1 MYRYVENRG
10 SGGPLVG
17 SALARPGLQR
27 LGATADTTRAM
38 GYAHRLMR
46 TRINRLLP
54 ALLALS
60 LLAAACDGGGS
71 TDTSVV
77 ASNESTTTVETTTTS
92 TTQPADE
99 QAGPIVTAGDGVP
112 EDVVAQ
118 LAVQIADLVN
128 VTEEVRGLP
137 FLAQPIVTILSPDE
151 LEARVRADIAE
162 EIDPDSLAI
171 DSRVLKLMGLLEPG
185 DDLETLLIDLYGEQ
199 VAGFYDGDTQEMVVG
214 GEASELTPYTK
225 SVVVHELIHAL
236 TDQHFLFNADYEA
249 MWDEERYEEAS
260 AFQALIEGD
269 ATYFQFIYMQELPLA
284 EQLALATEALQLYEA
299 SSATDAVPAWILNDL
314 SFPYES
320 GQVFVESLVSSGG
333 IAAVDQAYTDR
344 PISTEVIMH
353 PSRYAAGEGVLAV
366 PPIEIELDDYDVHET
381 SSYGEWGFRV
391 LLDGSAA
398 PGVSAQAANGWG
410 GDAYQVL
417 YDRDDVVFALAYKGD
432 TEDDAFELADALI
445 NYAGETLEMGEGFGD
460 GGGVTFRPEDG
471 RYAHLDR
478 IGDGFVFVLST
489 DAAAGAAA
497 ADQMR
502 IP

>member
-1 MYRYVENRG
+1 
-10 SGGPLVG
+10 
-17 SALARPGLQR
+17 
-27 LGATADTTRAM
+27 M
-38 GYAHRLMR
+38 GYAHRLMM
-46 TRINRLLP
+46 TRIYRLLLP

-60 LLAAACDGGGS
+60 LLAAACDAGGS

-77 ASNESTTTVETTTTS
+77 IGDESTTTVPTTT

-99 QAGPIVTAGDGVP
+99 STGPIVTAGAGVP
-112 EDVVAQ
+112 DEVVEQ

-128 VTEEVRGLP
+128 ATEEVRGLP
-137 FLAQPIVTILSPDE
+137 YLAQPIVTILSPED

-162 EIDPDSLAI
+162 EIDPESLAV
-171 DSRVLKLMGLLEPG
+171 DSRLLKLMGLLEPS
-185 DDLETLLIDLYGEQ
+185 DDLEAMLIDLYGEQ

-225 SVVVHELIHAL
+225 SVVVHELVHAL
-236 TDQHFLFNADYEA
+236 TDQHFLFNSDYEA
-249 MWDEERYEEAS
+249 MWDEQRYEEAS

-269 ATYFQFIYMQELPLA
+269 ATYFQFIYIQELPLA
-284 EQLALATEALQLYEA
+284 EQLALATEALQLLE
-299 SSATDAVPAWILNDL
+299 SSSTTDSVPDWILNDL

-333 IAAVDQAYTDR
+333 IAAVDRAYTER
-344 PISTEVIMH
+344 PVSTEVVMH
-353 PSRYAAGEGVLAV
+353 PSRYAAGEGPLEV
-366 PPIEIELDDYDVHET
+366 PPLEIELAGYEVHET

-417 YDRDDVVFALAYKGD
+417 YDSDDVVFALSYKGD
-432 TEDDAFELADALI
+432 TEEDAFELADALI
-445 NYAGETLEMGEGFGD
+445 TYAGETLAMGEGIGD
-460 GGGVTFRPEDG
+460 GGGVTFQPEDG

-478 IGDGFVFVLST
+478 IGDGFIFVLAT

-497 ADQMR
+497 VDQMR

>member
-1 MYRYVENRG
+1 MET
-10 SGGPLVG
+10 
-17 SALARPGLQR
+17 
-27 LGATADTTRAM
+27 TADTTHAM

-46 TRINRLLP
+46 TRKYRLLLP

-60 LLAAACDGGGS
+60 MLAAACDAGGS
-71 TDTSVV
+71 TETSVV
-77 ASNESTTTVETTTTS
+77 VSNDETTTTTIETS
-92 TTQPADE
+92 TTTSTQPGDE
-99 QAGPIVTAGDGVP
+99 PAGPIVSAGAGVSDEVVEQLTAQIVSLVTAT
-112 EDVVAQ
+112 ED
-118 LAVQIADLVN
+118 
-128 VTEEVRGLP
+128 VRGLP
-137 FLAQPIVTILSPDE
+137 FLSQPIVTILSPED

-162 EIDPDSLAI
+162 EIDPEALSI
-171 DSRVLKLMGLLEPG
+171 DSRLLKLMGLLEPD
-185 DDLETLLIDLYGEQ
+185 DDLEKMLIDLYGEQ
-199 VAGFYDGDTQEMVVG
+199 VAGFYDGDTQEMVIG

-236 TDQHFLFNADYEA
+236 TDQHFLFNDDYEA
-249 MWDEERYEEAS
+249 MWDEQRYEEAS

-269 ATYFQFIYMQELPLA
+269 ATYFQFVYMQELPLA
-284 EQLALATEALQLYEA
+284 EQLALATEALQLFEE
-299 SSATDAVPAWILNDL
+299 SSTDSVPDWILNDL

-344 PISTEVIMH
+344 PTSTEVIMH
-353 PSRYAAGEGVLAV
+353 PSRYAAGEGVLSV
-366 PPIEIELDDYDVHET
+366 PPIEIEVPGYEVHET

-410 GDAYQVL
+410 GDSYQVL
-417 YDRDDVVFALAYKGD
+417 YDDDDVVFALAYKGD
-432 TEDDAFELADALI
+432 TEEDAFELADALI
-445 NYAGETLEMGEGFGD
+445 AYVAETLAMGEGFSDD
-460 GGGVTFRPEDG
+460 GGITFRPEDG

-478 IGDGFVFVLST
+478 IGDGFIFVLST
-489 DAAAGAAA
+489 DAVAGDAA

>member
-1 MYRYVENRG
+1 MK
-10 SGGPLVG
+10 
-17 SALARPGLQR
+17 
-27 LGATADTTRAM
+27 TR
-38 GYAHRLMR
+38 RFQ
-46 TRINRLLP
+46 LLFP
-54 ALLALS
+54 ALLALA
-60 LLAAACDGGGS
+60 LLAAACDTGGA
-71 TDTSVV
+71 TETSVV
-77 ASNESTTTVETTTTS
+77 ISSESTTPVETTTTT
-92 TTQPADE
+92 TTQPEEEDS
-99 QAGPIVTAGDGVP
+99 GPIVTAGPGVP
-112 EDVVAQ
+112 DEVVEQ
-118 LAVQIADLVN
+118 LSVQIADLVN
-128 VTEEVRGLP
+128 VTEQVRGLP
-137 FLAQPIVTILSPDE
+137 FLAQPVVAILSPEE

-162 EIDPDSLAI
+162 EIDSESLAV
-171 DSRVLKLMGLLEPG
+171 DSRLLKLMGLLEPG
-185 DDLETLLIDLYGEQ
+185 DDLETMLIDLYGEQ

-225 SVVVHELIHAL
+225 SVVVHELVHAL
-236 TDQHFLFNADYEA
+236 TDQHFLFNDDYEA
-249 MWDEERYEEAS
+249 MWDDERYEEAS

-284 EQLALATEALQLYEA
+284 EQLALATEALQLYED
-299 SSATDAVPAWILNDL
+299 SSTDSVPDWILNDL

-353 PSRYAAGEGVLAV
+353 PSRYAAGEGVLPV
-366 PPIEIELDDYDVHET
+366 PPLEIELDGYEIHET

-417 YDRDDVVFALAYKGD
+417 YDSDDVVFALSYKGD
-432 TEDDAFELADALI
+432 TEEDAFELADALI
-445 NYAGETLEMGEGFGD
+445 TYAGETLAMGEGFGD
-460 GGGVTFRPEDG
+460 GGGITFQPEDG

-489 DAAAGAAA
+489 NAAAGAAA